1 MSKLESGLKEWV
13 SLGLIGVDQ
22 AQQIRQHEAAKPESS
37 WILSGLLLLGAIIVG
52 IGVISLIAA
61 NWDQIPDA
69 LKLTGDFVLLIALA
83 FGIVHSW
90 DAKKL
95 IQFEV
100 LLVTFLVFCLA
111 SIGLISQVYHTGGKL
126 YQALMLW
133 SAITFAA
140 ALAARQIF
148 VPFLWAGAFLTGV
161 VYTALDSVAL
171 NSVFQKNYQ
180 AVFMAVPLLCAGL
193 TVFSKTMAGETG
205 PTRAFRWWTLIAG
218 LVALFAS
225 ELHHFVKGGLHQG
238 VMAYVTG
245 YVLAAFAAFAI
256 WQSLEYRKTQKILL
270 LATLGIFL
278 IPFHL
283 PLFEIKTSIA
293 YASCTIAVLGLIAIF
308 LASMQVRR
316 LFQWFLFLVGL
327 RVLVLYFEAFGGL
340 ALTGFGLIIS
350 GGLVIAMAIGWNKY
364 RTQIAVWAEGWAK

>member
-111 SIGLISQVYHTGGKL
+111 STEFNATES
-126 YQALMLW
+126 
-133 SAITFAA
+133 
-140 ALAARQIF
+140 R
-148 VPFLWAGAFLTGV
+148 
-161 VYTALDSVAL
+161 
-171 NSVFQKNYQ
+171 
-180 AVFMAVPLLCAGL
+180 AV
-193 TVFSKTMAGETG
+193 
-205 PTRAFRWWTLIAG
+205 
-218 LVALFAS
+218 
-225 ELHHFVKGGLHQG
+225 
-238 VMAYVTG
+238 
-245 YVLAAFAAFAI
+245 
-256 WQSLEYRKTQKILL
+256 
-270 LATLGIFL
+270 
-278 IPFHL
+278 
-283 PLFEIKTSIA
+283 
-293 YASCTIAVLGLIAIF
+293 
-308 LASMQVRR
+308 
-316 LFQWFLFLVGL
+316 
-327 RVLVLYFEAFGGL
+327 
-340 ALTGFGLIIS
+340 
-350 GGLVIAMAIGWNKY
+350 
-364 RTQIAVWAEGWAK
+364 